1 MIMKKHIDNLLAL
14 EPDYEIK
21 SIGVARHIS
30 ITEDTPYEEEYEFY
44 SFLGMMTRADMKLK
58 GITPAAI
65 VLSRAGDSGYYYVSS
80 VRTSEGTDNVIFRLE
95 MELDPI

>member
-1 MIMKKHIDNLLAL
+1 
-14 EPDYEIK
+14 
-21 SIGVARHIS
+21 
-30 ITEDTPYEEEYEFY
+30 
-44 SFLGMMTRADMKLK
+44 MMTRADMKLK